1 MKNAARPKPQFA
13 EKHREISEAAGAL
26 QLALRD
32 AIGEILPAEFSSRSL
47 ARGLGLDKS
56 LGWQAHRIALS
67 ADPAAVLSALPGERG
82 VSLLLEAL
90 ANRGASEASVAR
102 VRAAA
107 GALRAIVKRS
117 GASTR
122 ELRAIAAGG
131 LDSDAQRKHLA
142 RAQKSQF
149 ESSVAIRG
157 ESVETQVGTYLV
169 VPSKRDPSLITLVAL
184 YFVAGHKTVRPLGP
198 RIVYRGVT
206 SYPDHAAWE
215 RQKSNEFDLERFP
228 ALVPAASSPR
238 LDRAGLEVKK
248 TQNGWFV
255 LADPDQHP
263 AKSLTLGFCE
273 TIEEIGSVHRTEGDR
288 FGELAMQVSSPL
300 RDAYVDVLFDK
311 SLPTVE
317 PSPAMYFAA
326 INGLEHGEYRE
337 LRRFSGEF
345 HGGFVD
351 SPRVSMHSRPDA
363 ARYAKLLA
371 HGASL
376 VGRKPGDFRCYRAH
390 MLHPPMLTRAVV
402 RWLLPERTGQ
412 AAR

>member
-1 MKNAARPKPQFA
+1 VA
-13 EKHREISEAAGAL
+13 
-26 QLALRD
+26 QLARMLWKR
-32 AIGEILPAEFSSRSL
+32 
-47 ARGLGLDKS
+47 RGPRFNIWL
-56 LGWQAHRIALS
+56 
-67 ADPAAVLSALPGERG
+67 
-82 VSLLLEAL
+82 
-90 ANRGASEASVAR
+90 VAR
-102 VRAAA
+102 T
-107 GALRAIVKRS
+107 GDALHER
-117 GASTR
+117 
-122 ELRAIAAGG
+122 
-131 LDSDAQRKHLA
+131 
-142 RAQKSQF
+142 RAQ
-149 ESSVAIRG
+149 
-157 ESVETQVGTYLV
+157 VGGRV
-169 VPSKRDPSLITLVAL
+169 
-184 YFVAGHKTVRPLGP
+184 GHARHDRLA
-198 RIVYRGVT
+198 
-206 SYPDHAAWE
+206 S
-215 RQKSNEFDLERFP
+215 LERFP
-228 ALVPAASSPR
+228 ALVPAASSPQ

-263 AKSLTLGFCE
+263 AESLTLGFCE

-300 RDAYVDVLFDK
+300 RHAYVDVLFDK
-311 SLPTVE
+311 SLPAVE

-390 MLHPPMLTRAVV
+390 ISHPPMLTRAVV